1 MDDNNYLIK
10 LTKALFQ
17 TATSLKANNLQTQVV
32 VNEVMEHILYYVFT
46 KLNDT
51 SNSVN
56 QRCMLASEMY
66 HALAPVFE
74 PQRIAPS
81 DIVQVPYDEGY
92 YDDDYKYEYYKFYR
106 EEPGGDIKVSKLKSV
121 GDDGYEKALLLQDR
135 ICDVVLMHLTLTN
148 QGAKSKC
155 VSFSTYRIN

>member
-1 MDDNNYLIK
+1 MADNNYIIK

-17 TATSLKANNLQTQVV
+17 TATSLKSNDLQTQVV
-32 VNEVMEHILYYVFT
+32 VNKVMEHILHYVFT

-51 SNSVN
+51 SNSVD

-74 PQRIAPS
+74 PQRVVTS

-92 YDDDYKYEYYKFYR
+92 YDDDYTYEYYKVYR
-106 EEPGGDIKVSKLKSV
+106 EEPGGDIKVTKLRSV

-135 ICDVVLMHLTLTN
+135 ICDVVLIHLTLTN
-148 QGAKSKC
+148 KGAKSTC
-155 VSFSTYRIN
+155 VSFSTRRIN